1 MRCLISRP
9 DSAVMGTSFQQQ
21 QYRFT
26 RHLRDPQGCPAPDDV
41 EDRRMAIYR
50 DLLYRN
56 VEGLVAGAFPV
67 LRRIVPDVAWHDMVR
82 DFFKVHRSRTPYFP
96 KLAREFL
103 HYLQQERQW
112 QETDPPFML
121 ELAQYEHAET
131 MLLLDTRSI
140 PATGHHPDGDLLTG
154 RPVLNPLH
162 LRFTFR
168 WPVHRIGPD
177 CLPRTAPDTPSYLLL
192 CRDHDDQVSFTAL
205 NAVSARLVD
214 ILDQDAGSGPG
225 RSGEN
230 ILRAIAD
237 ELQHSDV
244 QVVLSEGARL
254 LEELRKKA
262 ILLGTA
268 SDLAAQQSTPRP

>member
-1 MRCLISRP
+1 
-9 DSAVMGTSFQQQ
+9 MGASFQQH

-41 EDRRMAIYR
+41 EERRMAIYR

-67 LRRIVPDVAWHDMVR
+67 LRRITPDEAWHAMIR

-112 QETDPPFML
+112 QKTDFPFLL

-140 PATGHHPDGDLLTG
+140 PGTGYHPDGDLLTG
-154 RPVLNPLH
+154 LPVLNPLH
-162 LRFTFR
+162 LRFAFR
-168 WPVHRIGPD
+168 WPVHRIRPD
-177 CLPRTAPDTPSYLLL
+177 YLPDTAPDTPSYLLL
-192 CRDHDDQVSFTAL
+192 CRGRDDRVNFTAL
-205 NAVSARLVD
+205 NSVSARLVD
-214 ILDQDAGSGPG
+214 MLGAGAGEW
-225 RSGEN
+225 RSGQD

-237 ELQHSDV
+237 ELQHPDV
-244 QVVLSEGARL
+244 QAALSGGARIM
-254 LEELRKKA
+254 EEFRRKA

-268 SDLAAQQSTPRP
+268 AEPAQEPPAPGAQQRNNLETPS